1 MRFLIDSMLPPR
13 VANLLSAAGHDAT
26 TPTQL
31 GAHNLPDD
39 TLVELAAADNR
50 VIVTENASDFAA
62 ITACPVPLCRKPR
75 RLAASLAE
83 TVAGVLDRWA
93 KANAE
98 PECWAHWLRQDQRRL
113 SQAGE
118 VAFVLEAQVDEQAVR
133 RVCEHVFV

>member
-13 VANLLSAAGHDAT
+13 VAELLGAAGHDAT

-39 TLVELAAADNR
+39 VLVQLAAAADR

-62 ITACPVPLCRKPR
+62 TTACPVLLVRKAWWP
-75 RLAASLAE
+75 AASLAE
-83 TVAGVLDRWA
+83 TLAGALDRWA

-98 PECWAHWLRQDQRRL
+98 PGRWAHWLPAELR
-113 SQAGE
+113 
-118 VAFVLEAQVDEQAVR
+118 
-133 RVCEHVFV
+133 